1 MEIGVS
7 DGATIN
13 LETTFSLSVETP
25 TKTLQLTVEYT
36 DTISSVKDKIL
47 ASEAI
52 PKDIQ
57 TLKFNE
63 VLLQDPKTCAESTLT
78 EGSLVKLT
86 TGYKINVKVNPAK
99 TIKVQVDYANT
110 IA

>member
-52 PKDIQ
+52 PKDI
-57 TLKFNE
+57 
-63 VLLQDPKTCAESTLT
+63 
-78 EGSLVKLT
+78 
-86 TGYKINVKVNPAK
+86 
-99 TIKVQVDYANT
+99 
-110 IA
+110 